1 MTKTL
6 HILNGDSA
14 ANFFEIIN
22 SNLLSAVEIVKNLL
36 TWQQNETVYGF
47 GDMQY
52 FLHLNKLE
60 KQYSIKENKY
70 YLNEKGNAK
79 INQ

>member
-6 HILNGDSA
+6 HVLNGDSTA
-14 ANFFEIIN
+14 KIFEIIN

-47 GDMQY
+47 GETQY
-52 FLHLNKLE
+52 FNYLNKLE
-60 KQYSIKENKY
+60 KYFSIIENKY
-70 YLNEKGNAK
+70 YLNEKETLK
-79 INQ
+79 

>member
-14 ANFFEIIN
+14 AKIFEIVN

-52 FLHLNKLE
+52 FLYLNKLE